1 MWVKAQSEGVAMHH
15 CVWFRVVPPRTIG
28 IIVKAGYKFR
38 KARSRALA
46 NQAGQGPMQKRVAG
60 QIWPLG
66 RGTWLQNGS

>member
-1 MWVKAQSEGVAMHH
+1 MHH

-46 NQAGQGPMQKRVAG
+46 NQAGQGPMQERVAG